1 MGHTGE
7 ERRPASSATKA
18 ICDPVAATLLGRK
31 GQFLNLESPFASS
44 ETESIRWVFHDS
56 TIDPADKLLSRRKE
70 PSPKGKQSRQSG
82 AEQQQRAARI
92 RHPPRPRLHLRRR
105 CRNGIAVQGNRAIPC
120 QQSPLHV
127 CSGSRRD

>member
-18 ICDPVAATLLGRK
+18 ACDPVAATLLGRK

-82 AEQQQRAARI
+82 AEQQQRAASVRDLA
-92 RHPPRPRLHLRRR
+92 PPAEHLRRR
-105 CRNGIAVQGNRAIPC
+105 CRNDIGVQGNRAIPC
-120 QQSPLHV
+120 QKSPIH
-127 CSGSRRD
+127 